1 MLEVKYSTKFKKDLK
16 VCQKRH
22 YDMAKLQQI
31 INVLAIPAA
40 LPPQNKDHSLTGS
53 YIPHRECHI
62 QTYWLLVYYQTEA
75 ELYLY
80 RTGTHS
86 DLFGL

>member
-1 MLEVKYSTKFKKDLK
+1 MLEVKYSTRFKRDLK

-22 YDMAKLQQI
+22 CDMARLQQI

-40 LPPQNKDHSLTGS
+40 LPPQTKDHSLTGS
-53 YIPHRECHI
+53 YIPHRECLI
-62 QTYWLLVYYQTEA
+62 QPDWLLVYYQTET